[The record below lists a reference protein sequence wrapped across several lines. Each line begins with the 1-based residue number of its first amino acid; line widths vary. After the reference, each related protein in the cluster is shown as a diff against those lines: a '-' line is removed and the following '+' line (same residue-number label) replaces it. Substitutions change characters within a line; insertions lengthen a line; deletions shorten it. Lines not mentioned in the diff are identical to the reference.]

1 MLFCDSKSDICNFA
15 DDITLS
21 SSGKMLGDILRN
33 LKFDLGHILKWFKV
47 NLLKPYPGKFQFMT
61 LGTNTHIKVNIFLDG
76 NKQPVLLWAIN
87 LDVFREIINL
97 KSTKNPFSVAT
108 SGS

>member
-1 MLFCDSKSDICNFA
+1 
-15 DDITLS
+15 
-21 SSGKMLGDILRN
+21 
-33 LKFDLGHILKWFKV
+33 
-47 NLLKPYPGKFQFMT
+47 MT
-61 LGTNTHIKVNIFLDG
+61 LGTNTDIKVNLFLDG

-87 LDVFREIINL
+87 LDVCREIINL